1 MTILLLADHD
11 NASLS
16 DQTAKTLTAA
26 SKIGG
31 DVHVLVAGKAAKPAA
46 DAAAKLA
53 GVSKVLLAESDE
65 LANNLAEPLADL
77 IVSLAGSYDTI
88 ISAATSVGKNVLP
101 RVAALLD
108 VAQVSE
114 IIEVISSDT
123 FKRPIYAGNAIQTVQ
138 ATDAKKVITVRTA
151 SFASAPEGGSAT
163 VEAIPAVSD
172 PGLSTFVRDALSA
185 SDRPELT
192 SAKIIISGGRALGS
206 AEKFREVILPLA
218 DKLGAAVGASRAAVD
233 AGYAP
238 NDWQVGQTGKVVA
251 PQLYIACGISGAIQ
265 HLAGMKDSKVIVAIN
280 KDEEAPIFQVADYG
294 LVADLFDALPELQRR
309 SSGGD
314 RTWRA
319 SWDVQSNLV
328 PTFF

>member
-1 MTILLLADHD
+1 MAILLLADHD
-11 NASLS
+11 NATLS
-16 DQTAKTLTAA
+16 DQTAKTLAA
-26 SKIGG
+26 AAKIGG
-31 DVHVLVAGKAAKPAA
+31 DVHVLVAGKGAKPAA
-46 DAAAKLA
+46 DAAAKLS

-77 IVSLAGSYDTI
+77 IVSLAAGYDTI
-88 ISAATSVGKNVLP
+88 IAAATSTGKNVLP

-108 VAQVSE
+108 VAQISE
-114 IIEVISSDT
+114 IIEVVSADT

-138 ATDAKKVITVRTA
+138 STDARQVITVRTA
-151 SFASAPEGGSAT
+151 SFSQASQGPAAA
-163 VEAIPAVSD
+163 VEVISTAALSSS
-172 PGLSTFVRDALSA
+172 LSTFVKDALSA

-206 AEKFREVILPLA
+206 AEKFQEVILPVA

-294 LVADLFDALPELQRR
+294 LVADLFEALPELQK
-309 SSGGD
+309 
-314 RTWRA
+314 A
-319 SWDVQSNLV
+319 L
-328 PTFF
+328 

>member
-16 DQTAKTLTAA
+16 DQTAKALTAA

-31 DVHVLVAGKAAKPAA
+31 DVHVLVAGKGAKAAA

-53 GVSKVLLAESDE
+53 GVSKVLLAESDA
-65 LANNLAEPLADL
+65 LANNLAEPLAEL

-88 ISAATSVGKNVLP
+88 LSAATSVGKNVLP

-114 IIEVISSDT
+114 IIEVISADT

-151 SFASAPEGGSAT
+151 SFASAAEGGSAPIET
-163 VEAIPAVSD
+163 VAAVSD
-172 PGLSTFVRDALSA
+172 PALSRFVADALSA

-294 LVADLFDALPELQRR
+294 LVADLFDALPELQK
-309 SSGGD
+309 
-314 RTWRA
+314 A
-319 SWDVQSNLV
+319 L
-328 PTFF
+328 

>member
-1 MTILLLADHD
+1 MAILLFAEHD

-16 DQTAKTLTAA
+16 DQTAKALTAA
-26 SKIGG
+26 LAIGG
-31 DVHVLVAGKAAKPAA
+31 DVDVLVAGKGAKAAA
-46 DAAAKLA
+46 DAAAKLK
-53 GVSKVLLAESDE
+53 GVRKVLLAESDALE
-65 LANNLAEPLADL
+65 SRLAEPTAALLVA
-77 IVSLAGSYDTI
+77 LAGSYDTVI
-88 ISAATSVGKNVLP
+88 APATTSGKNVLP

-114 IIEVISSDT
+114 ITEVVSPT
-123 FKRPIYAGNAIQTVQ
+123 VFKRPIYAGNAIQTVE

-151 SFASAPEGGSAT
+151 SFAAAGEGGSAA
-163 VEAIPAVSD
+163 VESVDAGNDPAVSK
-172 PGLSTFVRDALSA
+172 FVEAKISGG
-185 SDRPELT
+185 DRPELT

-206 AEKFREVILPLA
+206 AEKFNEVITPVA
-218 DKLGAAVGASRAAVD
+218 DKLGAAIGASRAAVD

-294 LVADLFDALPELQRR
+294 LVGDLFTILPELEK
-309 SSGGD
+309 
-314 RTWRA
+314 A
-319 SWDVQSNLV
+319 L
-328 PTFF
+328 